1 MVFNFI
7 SVLVHTLFLA
17 ALTSPLPP
25 ANADTLPVVREMW
38 AMGTRLVIA
47 VEAVHEGSGLS
58 WSERIASEIRSVER
72 VLSTWDSGSQ
82 LSELNEAPPGRAVE
96 TGVELTEWLARA
108 SVISEATGRAFDPT
122 VGALIDAWNV
132 RGHGRHPSTREIEAA
147 RAASGPTAV
156 WIDPS
161 NGTVT
166 RWQDR
171 AWIDAGGFGKG
182 AALLEVAR
190 SVGADVVEAMVD
202 LGGQLW
208 LSPGSAPRTV
218 RVAHPADRT
227 QTIGSFR
234 LDPGHSV
241 ATSGTSE
248 RNVTVGGDRFGH
260 IIDPRTG
267 DTSPPW
273 GSVSVVSSDPLEADA
288 LATALYVMGPDEGA
302 KWAQAHDGVAALF
315 LIDTPHGL
323 CAQWTSTM
331 QPLLNRNPDAPT
343 STPFKIISTEFC
355 NGGF

>member
-47 VEAVHEGSGLS
+47 VEAVHEGSELS
-58 WSERIASEIRSVER
+58 WSERIASEIHSVER

-108 SVISEATGRAFDPT
+108 AVISEATGRAFDPT
-122 VGALIDAWNV
+122 VGALIDAWDV
-132 RGHGRHPSTREIEAA
+132 RGRGRHPSTREIEAA

-227 QTIGSFR
+227 RTIGSFR
-234 LDPGHSV
+234 LAPGQSV

-302 KWAQAHDGVAALF
+302 IWADAQDGVAALF
-315 LIDTPHGL
+315 LLDTPHGI
-323 CAQWTSTM
+323 CAHWTAEM
-331 QPLLNRNPDAPT
+331 QPMLKRSSDGATNLLFDT
-343 STPFKIISTEFC
+343 SA
-355 NGGF
+355 GGSCR